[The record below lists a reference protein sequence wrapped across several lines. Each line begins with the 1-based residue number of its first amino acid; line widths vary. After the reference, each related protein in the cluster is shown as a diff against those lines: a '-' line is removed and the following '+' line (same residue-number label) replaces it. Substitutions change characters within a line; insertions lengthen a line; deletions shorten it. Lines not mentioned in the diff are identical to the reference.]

1 MYDFNYWNA
10 EPGLYYLYMMADGEI
25 SPKEKKVF
33 RKICKELE
41 FDSDRKK
48 SLMEMCER
56 LVDEEPDVLEIITE
70 AEIDEKA
77 GKRMW
82 MGTHSS
88 RERIIWNLINLGY
101 SDSAYS
107 EEEKKIVNYL
117 VDKWSID
124 NDVYQEF
131 IDTAETML
139 ALTRQKEWIIST
151 FTDDIVQNEKK
162 KKVDRVLN
170 QLQSDIKVTLAEAE
184 L

>member
-1 MYDFNYWNA
+1 MYDFDNWSA
-10 EPGLYYLYMMADGEI
+10 EPGLYYFYMMADGEV
-25 SPKEKKVF
+25 SSEEKKVF
-33 RKICKELE
+33 RKICRELE

-48 SLMEMCER
+48 SLMKMCER

-82 MGTHSS
+82 MGNHSS

-101 SDSAYS
+101 SDSSYS

-124 NDVYQEF
+124 NEIYQEF

-139 ALTRQKEWIIST
+139 ALTQQKEWIIST
-151 FTDDIVQNEKK
+151 FPDGALQDEKK
-162 KKVDRVLN
+162 KKVDRALK